1 MTEPLSPQDPPPP
14 NPYQSSPP
22 PPPYQGY
29 EPGVAPDNVVP
40 MGGNVPSQPAPSGQA
55 MGPTA
60 APFSALVGRNLT
72 SDETTWSMLS
82 HIGGIILGFLA
93 PLLVMLTKGNES
105 PYTKYHSVEA
115 LNFQITLAIG
125 WVAAGVL
132 SLIGIG
138 LLFYPVLAIL
148 NIVFC
153 ILAGL
158 AANKGETYKY
168 PFALRLVK

>member
-1 MTEPLSPQDPPPP
+1 MTEPLTPQDPPPP
-14 NPYQSSPP
+14 NPYQGGYPSPDKGVAPDQVAPMGGIVPSQPSPP
-22 PPPYQGY
+22 PPGQ
-29 EPGVAPDNVVP
+29 VV
-40 MGGNVPSQPAPSGQA
+40 G
-55 MGPTA
+55 
-60 APFSALVGRNLT
+60 APFAALVGRNLT

-82 HIGGIILGFLA
+82 HIGGIVLGFLA

-105 PYTKYHSVEA
+105 PYTRYHAVEA

-125 WVAAGVL
+125 WVVASVL
-132 SLIGIG
+132 TVVVIGIF
-138 LLFYPVLAIL
+138 LYPVLFIL

-153 ILAGL
+153 VMAGL